1 MENLLVLDASV
12 AIKAILPNPL
22 QGHCLALVK
31 TFAEVQPASPALWA
45 HETTSAIAKTVY
57 FKQITEAEG
66 RQALEQLATLG
77 VQLVTPDLEHNQA
90 AFDWTIRLKRAA
102 AYDSYYLA
110 LAQSLDCPLWTAD
123 SRLFNA
129 LKDERLEWL
138 HWIEE
143 IPSLNH

>member
-1 MENLLVLDASV
+1 MEKLLVLDASA

-22 QGHCLALVK
+22 QGYCRALVE
-31 TFAEVQPASPALWA
+31 TFAEVQPVAPALWG
-45 HETTSAIAKTVY
+45 HETTSAISKTVH
-57 FKQITEAEG
+57 FGQITEAEG
-66 RQALEQLATLG
+66 RLALEQLAVLN
-77 VQLVTPDLEHNQA
+77 VKLFTPNLEQNLA

-110 LAQSLDCPLWTAD
+110 LAQSLECDFWTAD

-129 LKDERLEWL
+129 LKDERFKWL

-143 IPSLNH
+143 IPPLK

>member
-1 MENLLVLDASV
+1 MGKLLVLDASV

-22 QGHCLALVK
+22 QKHCLALIK

-66 RQALEQLATLG
+66 SQALEQLDKLG
-77 VQLVTPDLEHNQA
+77 VQLFAPDLEQNQA
-90 AFDWTIRLKRAA
+90 AFNWTIRLKRAA

-129 LKDERLEWL
+129 LKEERFQWL

-143 IPSLNH
+143 IPPLNH

>member
-12 AIKAILPNPL
+12 VIKAILPNPL

-31 TFAEVQPASPALWA
+31 TFSKVQPVAPALWA
-45 HETTSAIAKTVY
+45 YETTSAIAKTVH

-66 RQALEQLATLG
+66 RQAFEQLNALG
-77 VQLVTPDLEHNQA
+77 VQLSTPDLEQNQA
-90 AFDWTIRLKRAA
+90 AFEWTIRLKRAA

-110 LAQSLDCPLWTAD
+110 LAQSLDCPFWTAD

-129 LKDERLEWL
+129 LNEEHLKWM

-143 IPSLNH
+143 IPSLNY

>member
-1 MENLLVLDASV
+1 MEKLLVLDASV

-22 QGHCLALVK
+22 QGHCQALVK
-31 TFAEVQPASPALWA
+31 TFAEVQPISPALWA
-45 HETTSAIAKTVY
+45 HETTSAIAKTVH
-57 FKQITEAEG
+57 FGQITEAEG

-77 VQLVTPDLEHNQA
+77 VQLFTPNLEQNQA

-102 AYDSYYLA
+102 AYDCYYLV
-110 LAQSLDCPLWTAD
+110 LAQNLNCDFWTAD

-129 LKDERLEWL
+129 LKDERLKWL

-143 IPSLNH
+143 IPPLE